1 MNLTKLITTAKIKI
15 FIKLKF
21 FVFRLYIYNTK
32 YKYYFPGKIKQR
44 YCKNITVNN
53 RLLVVFCFHKFLLV
67 LCFLMRAY
75 SVNFTELIFI
85 V

>member
-1 MNLTKLITTAKIKI
+1 MNLTKLITTAKIKK

-44 YCKNITVNN
+44 YCTNITVNN
-53 RLLVVFCFHKFLLV
+53 RLLVVADLIPKTKIFACRSCNLYF
-67 LCFLMRAY
+67 Y
-75 SVNFTELIFI
+75 SL
-85 V
+85 